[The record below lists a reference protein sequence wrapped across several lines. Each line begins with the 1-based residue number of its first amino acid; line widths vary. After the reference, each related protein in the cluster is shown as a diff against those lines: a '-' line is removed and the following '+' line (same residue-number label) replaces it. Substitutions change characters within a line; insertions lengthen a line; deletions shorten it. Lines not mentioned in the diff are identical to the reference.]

1 MRILNEIEV
10 TGVFSGDFDHQLLA
24 PSEVEE
30 TENGVKLVFFG
41 IDELRAYQS
50 ALLAVELPEDADQ
63 YKLRTKINK
72 ELKKALQEYYDV
84 KDAIRAYADALFN
97 FIYGADAHRRD
108 KRNILE
114 EMLKDLQ
121 ESSNDWELEKA
132 IKDNTFEL
140 GALALDHRL
149 TFRKYSGNHNDFDFV
164 TLRDKLIKELNTL
177 KAGLKD

>member
-10 TGVFSGDFDHQLLA
+10 TGVFNGDFDQKLPA

-30 TENGVKLVFFG
+30 TENGVKLMFFG
-41 IDELRAYQS
+41 IEELRAYQS

-63 YKLRTKINK
+63 YKLRVKINK

-84 KDAIRAYADALFN
+84 KDAIKAYADALFN
-97 FIYGADAHRRD
+97 FIYSADAHRKD

-121 ESSNDWELEKA
+121 VATNDWELEKA
-132 IKDNTFEL
+132 IKDATFEL
-140 GALALDHRL
+140 GVLSLDHRL
-149 TFRKYSGNHNDFDFV
+149 TFRKYSGNHSEFDFV
-164 TLRDKLIKELNTL
+164 TLRDRLITELNTL
-177 KAGLKD
+177 KAALKD